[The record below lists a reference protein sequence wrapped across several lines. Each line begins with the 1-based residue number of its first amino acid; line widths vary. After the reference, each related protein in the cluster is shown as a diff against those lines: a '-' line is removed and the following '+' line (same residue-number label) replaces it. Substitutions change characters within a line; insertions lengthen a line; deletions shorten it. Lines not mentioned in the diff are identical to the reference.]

1 MMTAATFG
9 DLLGPARGH
18 LGCAAGFPDS
28 VLRGESAVA
37 AAGVTGRLALTLSRY
52 LADIAPYGMAEAIT
66 NRSLRPRIG
75 AAVDAREALRM
86 AVAALRAAAAGTHS
100 PGGEPAAPAAAG
112 LAAAG
117 DSLAAGRDLLR
128 THFATSPD
136 GEWVPRS
143 EWSAVISSAP
153 GHPGAGRGGRV
164 LVAAARVPADPDL
177 AGRRDGRGRP
187 GRRAARA
194 GRRMPVAADRQRR
207 DHRRA
212 AARPGDLGGR
222 RVAACRPGQCRPAA
236 AAAR

>member
-86 AVAALRAAAAGTHS
+86 AAAALRAAAAGTHS
-100 PGGEPAAPAAAG
+100 PRGEPPAPAAAG
-112 LAAAG
+112 LAAG

-136 GEWVPRS
+136 GAWLPQS
-143 EWSAVISSAP
+143 DWSAVIGSAP
-153 GHPGAGRGGRV
+153 VTRA
-164 LVAAARVPADPDL
+164 LAAEVGSWSRQLAFLLTRISQAAETDAAVPAAVRHGL
-177 AGRRDGRGRP
+177 AGGCQRLLTASAAITAGQRP
-187 GRRAARA
+187 GPATLADAVLLQAVPANA
-194 GRRMPVAADRQRR
+194 G
-207 DHRRA
+207 
-212 AARPGDLGGR
+212 
-222 RVAACRPGQCRPAA
+222 PAA